1 MTSRKETKELRYYG
15 VNACRAIWELRREEI
30 ARVYLLESRKREF
43 GSMLK
48 WCAQTKRAYR
58 FISNDQMEKVTAS
71 THHEGI
77 CIQAEKRDALNFD
90 TFDKEEFHSLDGSI
104 VYLDGVENPHNLGSI
119 LRVAAH
125 FDVSLVLGQKGRIP
139 TLSAATC
146 RVAEGGAEFVSV
158 AETKDAEK
166 ALKTLQ
172 RKGYRIIS
180 TASGSEKLM
189 FGFKLPKKCVLIF
202 GAEKTGVSPAIS
214 ALADDVISIPGSGAV
229 ESLNVASACAVV
241 LSEYS
246 RQQWKK

>member
-1 MTSRKETKELRYYG
+1 MTSRKEIKELRYYG
-15 VNACRAIWELRREEI
+15 VNACRAIWELRRDEI
-30 ARVYLLESRKREF
+30 ARVYLVEGRKREF

-48 WCAQTKRAYR
+48 WCAQSKRAYR
-58 FISNDQMEKVTAS
+58 FISNEQMEKVTAS

-77 CIQAEKRDALNFD
+77 CIQAEKRDAINFD
-90 TFDKEEFHSLDGSI
+90 EFGKEEFQSLDGCI
-104 VYLDGVENPHNLGSI
+104 VFLDGVENPHNLGSI

-125 FDVSLVLGQKGRIP
+125 FDASLVLGQKGRIP

-158 AETKDAEK
+158 AETKESEK

-172 RKGYRIIS
+172 KKGYRLLS
-180 TASGSEKLM
+180 TASGSDKSM
-189 FGFKLPKKCVLIF
+189 FEYKIPKKSVLIF
-202 GAEKTGVSPAIS
+202 GAERTGVSPAIT
-214 ALADDVISIPGSGAV
+214 ALADAVISIPGSGAV